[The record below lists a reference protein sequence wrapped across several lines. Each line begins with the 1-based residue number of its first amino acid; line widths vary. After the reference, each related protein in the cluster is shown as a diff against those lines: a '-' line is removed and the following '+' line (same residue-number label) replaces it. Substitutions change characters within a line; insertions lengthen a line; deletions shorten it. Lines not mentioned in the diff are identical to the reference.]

1 MAVSQLK
8 FEKATLLRQMTNQK
22 KDLMLRIK
30 GMGDEVAV
38 DTVIDDMW
46 VIYDDDKNGS
56 LDFKEVKRFV
66 KDALATMCL
75 SICFKEE

>member
-1 MAVSQLK
+1 
-8 FEKATLLRQMTNQK
+8 
-22 KDLMLRIK
+22 MLRIK